1 VSALLDN
8 YGARRRRGGR
18 FGLWLNRPGVVPGG
32 FGATLVAALALARL
46 VVFADLNSVKFAGH
60 ALAWGCWFRQQFGV
74 PCPFCGLT
82 RSTLLAL
89 QGQLSSALQVNP
101 AGPVLVFGLLT
112 LGCALIGVALSAP
125 HRAARL
131 RRRTQVGATV
141 YAALFFFVLFAHW
154 LLALGG
160 H

>member
-1 VSALLDN
+1 L
-8 YGARRRRGGR
+8 GQ
-18 FGLWLNRPGVVPGG
+18 WLNRPGVVPGCC
-32 FGATLVAALALARL
+32 GAALVAALVLARL
-46 VVFADLNSVKFAGH
+46 VAFADLNSVTFAGH
-60 ALAWGCWFRQQFGV
+60 ALSWGCWFRQQFGV

-101 AGPVLVFGLLT
+101 AGLVLVFGLFT
-112 LGCALIGVALSAP
+112 LGCALVGVALSSPAA
-125 HRAARL
+125 AARL
-131 RRRTQVGATV
+131 RRRTQVGATI
-141 YAALFFFVLFAHW
+141 YAALFFFVLCAHW